1 MGRDWEAR
9 RMSVACSAP
18 ILDRHREWVERD
30 ADDLGE

>member
-1 MGRDWEAR
+1 
-9 RMSVACSAP
+9 MSVACSAP